1 MLFNSFDFLVFLIF
15 VFLLFWSLPN
25 SKKWILLLVSS
36 YVFYMYWNP
45 IYILLLLF
53 TTFLDFYISLHL
65 TSSIN
70 PNKSK
75 KGLMLSLF
83 LSLTILF
90 SFKYIGFFLEI
101 SKELFKFFGVGYDIP
116 EVSFILPMGISFYT
130 FQSISYAIDVY
141 RKKIKPETNFFLF
154 SLYIT
159 YFPQLVAGPI
169 ERTQDL
175 LPQLKNKHFK
185 LTPDHIKIGLFYIL
199 WGLFL
204 KSVIADNAALIVDS
218 IYSDISNNSGGK
230 LAYASFVFTFQI
242 YTDFAGYSFMA
253 IGISKLFD
261 IQLMSNFK
269 SPFLSESITEFWKRW
284 HVSLSNWVRDYIYI
298 PLGGNRI
305 GKLRTY
311 TNLFIS
317 FLIVGL
323 WHGASFNF
331 IIWGFLHGA
340 MMVLERIFKLN
351 IPTQY
356 TVVRILKTV
365 FTFSIVSLIFVSF
378 RIKDVRELFL
388 TYENIFTLEWRD
400 LLFWFADNRYNY
412 VFIGIGILVVVELY
426 LKKKSLLKLTKASN
440 FIFLPFCILLFFL
453 IILTGRSEG
462 AQFIYFQ
469 F

>member
-1 MLFNSFDFLVFLIF
+1 MLFNSFDFLVFLII
-15 VFLLFWSLPN
+15 VFTLFWIVSN
-25 SKKWILLLVSS
+25 NKKWILLLISS

-53 TTFLDFYISLHL
+53 TTVLDFYISLYL
-65 TSSIN
+65 TSNDN
-70 PNKSK
+70 PKKSK
-75 KGLMLSLF
+75 KGLILSLIV
-83 LSLTILF
+83 SLTILF
-90 SFKYIGFFLEI
+90 SFKYVGFFLEI
-101 SKELFKFFGVGYDIP
+101 SEKVLVCFGINYRIP
-116 EVSFILPMGISFYT
+116 EISWILPMGISFYT
-130 FQSISYAIDVY
+130 FQSISYAVDVY

-185 LTPDHIKIGLFYIL
+185 LSTENIKIGLFYIL

-204 KSVIADNAALIVDS
+204 KVVIADNAAVIVDS
-218 IYSDISNNSGGK
+218 IYADITNISGGK

-242 YTDFAGYSFMA
+242 YSDFAGYSFMA

-261 IQLMSNFK
+261 IQLMSNFNT
-269 SPFLSESITEFWKRW
+269 PFLSESITEFWKRW
-284 HVSLSNWVRDYIYI
+284 HISLSKWVRDYIYI

-305 GKLRTY
+305 GKLRNY
-311 TNLFIS
+311 ANLFIS
-317 FLIVGL
+317 FLIVGF

-331 IIWGFLHGA
+331 IIWGLLHGA

-351 IPTQY
+351 IPTRFIL
-356 TVVRILKTV
+356 VRIVKTV

-378 RIKDVRELFL
+378 RIKDMGELISI
-388 TYENIFTLEWRD
+388 YESIFTLNWRD

-412 VFIGIGILVVVELY
+412 VFIGITILVLVEFY

-440 FIFLPFCILLFFL
+440 FIFFPFCIILFFL
-453 IILTGRSEG
+453 IILIGRSEG
-462 AQFIYFQ
+462 GQFIYFQ